1 MAIRIVVG
9 GPPHSGKSTFTLRL
23 VYTLLK
29 ELAVDTDI
37 LGLDLWDRSV
47 DVMLGNIT
55 EKERKQKNKK
65 ITDKDLRERAS
76 EFKELSK
83 KHEVVVGDLP
93 GYPTKQAQ
101 IVARAGTFGIIVCK
115 DDELNKITEW
125 ENFFSGNKVDLIG
138 VVHTSMTGS
147 ENVWK
152 DGDLIRAE
160 LVKLDKSII
169 ITSGMQSLASLL
181 KNRLGI

>member
-29 ELAVDTDI
+29 ELAVVADV
-37 LGLDLWDRSV
+37 LSLDLWDRSV

-55 EKERKQKNKK
+55 EKERKQKNRK
-65 ITDKDLRERAS
+65 ISKKDLWKKAS
-76 EFKELSK
+76 EFKEFSK

-93 GYPTKQAQ
+93 GRRTDLSK
-101 IVARAGTFGIIVCK
+101 IVTRAGTHGIIVCR
-115 DDELNKITEW
+115 DDELNEIAEW
-125 ENFFSGNKVDLIG
+125 ENFFSDNNVELIA
-138 VVHTSMTGS
+138 VIHTSLTGS
-147 ENVWK
+147 ENAWQ

-160 LVKLDKSII
+160 LVNLNQIII
-169 ITSGMQSLASLL
+169 ITPSMKSLSSLL
-181 KNRLGI
+181 KNRLKI